1 MRRFKKAIHDFV
13 YPHSCICCGE
23 IIENCDFY
31 ICDFCSLSRFESIL
45 NNNLIMPESVIDVIT
60 LWKFDKGGYLQEI
73 LHQLKYNRIEG
84 AGIHLGKLL
93 GKKLIQLSPEIASEG
108 ILIPVPLHR
117 SKERHRGFNQAR
129 SIAEGISDQANRP
142 VIKQGNIMRVKRT
155 KTQTGLNTEERSL
168 NLSNAFAV
176 RANSDLKTCLP
187 VIVDDVFTT
196 GTTTFELAKEIHNR
210 AGRRCYIATIA
221 QA

>member
-1 MRRFKKAIHDFV
+1 MKAIHDFV
-13 YPHSCICCGE
+13 YPHCCICCGE
-23 IIENCDFY
+23 SIENYDFY
-31 ICDFCSLSRFESIL
+31 ICDYCSLSRFESIL
-45 NNNLIMPESVIDVIT
+45 NNRLVLPESVIDVIS

-93 GKKLIQLSPEIASEG
+93 GMKLIQIFPDIGREG
-108 ILIPVPLHR
+108 ILIPVPLHHT
-117 SKERHRGFNQAR
+117 KERQRGFNQAR
-129 SIAEGISDQANRP
+129 SIAEGISDQLKRP
-142 VIKQGNIMRVKRT
+142 VINKGNIMRIKRT
-155 KTQTGLNTEERSL
+155 ITQTGLNTEERSI
-168 NLSNAFAV
+168 NLSNAFDIIV
-176 RANSDLKTCLP
+176 NSDFNSCIP

-210 AGRRCYIATIA
+210 AGRRCYIATVA

>member
-1 MRRFKKAIHDFV
+1 MKAIHDFV
-13 YPHSCICCGE
+13 YPHCCICCGE
-23 IIENCDFY
+23 SIENYDFY
-31 ICDFCSLSRFESIL
+31 ICDFCSLSRFESAL
-45 NNNLIMPESVIDVIT
+45 NNNLIMPESVIDVIS

-93 GKKLIQLSPEIASEG
+93 GMKLIQFFPEIGIEG

-117 SKERHRGFNQAR
+117 SKERQRGFNQAR
-129 SIAEGISDQANRP
+129 SIAEGVSDQVKRP
-142 VIKQGNIMRVKRT
+142 VIKKGNILRTKRT
-155 KTQTGLNTEERSL
+155 KTQTGLHTEERSS
-168 NLSNAFAV
+168 NLSNAFTADL
-176 RANSDLKTCLP
+176 NGDLKSRIP

-196 GTTTFELAKEIHNR
+196 GTTTFELAKEIYNR
-210 AGRRCYIATIA
+210 AGRRCYIATVA